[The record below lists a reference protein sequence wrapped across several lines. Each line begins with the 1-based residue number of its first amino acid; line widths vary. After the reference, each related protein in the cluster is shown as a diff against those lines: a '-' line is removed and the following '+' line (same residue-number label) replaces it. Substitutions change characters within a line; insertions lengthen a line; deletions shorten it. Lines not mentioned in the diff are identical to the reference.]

1 MRHPMQNILTRGY
14 LPQMGRRWLDADTG
28 ILHTWQVLGLNHQ
41 QHGKLDQ
48 ILFLENKKY
57 R

>member
-28 ILHTWQVLGLNHQ
+28 ILHIWQVLGLNHQ

-48 ILFLENKKY
+48 ILFLENKK
-57 R
+57 